1 MNASDTRRGP
11 ALLDSDPLQH
21 ALGQPADVFRPFAQ
35 RRQTDSDDGEP
46 VEQVF
51 AEGAG
56 RHVGVQIAVRRRD
69 DAEVAAGHLLRAR
82 AEEAAFLQ
90 RAQELGLHAG
100 RQFSDLAEE
109 ERAAVRALQVA
120 AVHARAPVKAFF
132 S

>member
-1 MNASDTRRGP
+1 
-11 ALLDSDPLQH
+11 
-21 ALGQPADVFRPFAQ
+21 
-35 RRQTDSDDGEP
+35 
-46 VEQVF
+46 
-51 AEGAG
+51 
-56 RHVGVQIAVRRRD
+56 VGVQIAVRVRD